1 MSAETTSN
9 STAAPS
15 TVKSKAK
22 SLVSSPA
29 RIAILVAVLL
39 FILSIV
45 EKVTGSTDI
54 SSPGTSSA
62 TLRFAIPLLM
72 AGLGGLWAERAGV
85 INIGLEGMMIVGT
98 WTGAWFGFKH
108 GPLIGLLAA
117 AFFGLLS
124 GLFHAILTVK
134 IGIDQAVSGLA
145 INLIAAGGAR
155 YLSGIFF
162 PSVGGDRTVSPPVD
176 SFPTFTVPGI
186 SPLLQSIDEKNIFY
200 ISNVAGIL
208 NGFTKEISLVT
219 VSFLLFV
226 PITSWILWRSK
237 FGLRMRFSGENPMA
251 AESLGINV
259 YFIRYV
265 AISISGM
272 LASLGGAYLALIA
285 SSVYREGQTA
295 GRGFI
300 GLATVIFGNWKP
312 GGVFAGSMLF
322 GFTDALRVRQNES
335 VMSLIIVGGIVAALL
350 ALYFV
355 LSKKWKPALYSSI
368 VAVFALW
375 INKTVDVIPQEFVT
389 VFPNF
394 ATLIVL
400 TFLAQRLTPPAAA
413 GMPYRRGSE

>member
-1 MSAETTSN
+1 MIAGLFF
-9 STAAPS
+9 
-15 TVKSKAK
+15 VL
-22 SLVSSPA
+22 SLVE
-29 RIAILVAVLL
+29 RL
-39 FILSIV
+39 
-45 EKVTGSTDI
+45 TGATDI
-54 SSPGTSSA
+54 SSPGTSGA

-98 WTGAWFGFKH
+98 WTAAWFGYLH
-108 GPLIGLLAA
+108 SPLMGFAA
-117 AFFGLLS
+117 AAIFGLAS
-124 GLFHAILTVK
+124 GFFHAILTVK

-155 YLSGIFF
+155 YLSGVFF
-162 PSVGGDRTVSPPVD
+162 PPVGGDRTVSPPVD
-176 SFPTFTVPGI
+176 SFPTFTVPVI
-186 SPLLQSIDEKNIFY
+186 APLLEKIDAQNIFF
-200 ISNVAGIL
+200 ISNLAGVL
-208 NGFTKEISLVT
+208 NGLVKEVSLVT
-219 VSFLLFV
+219 IALLLLV
-226 PITSWILWRSK
+226 PLTSWILWRSK

-259 YFIRYV
+259 YRIRYI

-272 LASLGGAYLALIA
+272 LASLGGAYLSLVA

-312 GGVFAGSMLF
+312 GGVFAGSILF
-322 GFTDALRVRQNES
+322 GFTDALRVRQSES
-335 VMSLIIVGGIVAALL
+335 VMSLIMVAGTVALVLSIFYSINRRWKPGLISGSL
-350 ALYFV
+350 AL
-355 LSKKWKPALYSSI
+355 
-368 VAVFALW
+368 VAWW
-375 INKTVDVIPQEFVT
+375 IHQRVDVIPQEFVT

>member
-1 MSAETTSN
+1 MATESKVH
-9 STAAPS
+9 
-15 TVKSKAK
+15 VKSIGKAK
-22 SLVSSPA
+22 LLFKSPA
-29 RIAILVAVLL
+29 RITIMIAGLFFVLSLVESL
-39 FILSIV
+39 
-45 EKVTGSTDI
+45 TGASDI
-54 SSPGTSSA
+54 SSPGTSGA

-98 WTGAWFGFKH
+98 WTAAWFGYLH
-108 GPLIGLLAA
+108 GPLMGFVAA
-117 AFFGLLS
+117 AIFGLAS
-124 GLFHAILTVK
+124 GFFHAILTVK

-155 YLSGIFF
+155 YLSGVYF
-162 PSVGGDRTVSPPVD
+162 PPVGGDRTVSPPVD
-176 SFPTFTVPGI
+176 AFPTFTVPVI
-186 SPLLQSIDEKNIFY
+186 APLLEKIDAQNIFF
-200 ISNVAGIL
+200 ISNLAGVL
-208 NGFTKEISLVT
+208 NGLVKDVSLVT
-219 VSFLLFV
+219 VALLLLV
-226 PITSWILWRSK
+226 PLTSWILWRSK

-259 YFIRYV
+259 YHIRYI
-265 AISISGM
+265 AISVSGM
-272 LASLGGAYLALIA
+272 LASLGGAYLALVA

-312 GGVFAGSMLF
+312 GGVFAGSILF
-322 GFTDALRVRQNES
+322 GFTDALRVRQSES
-335 VMSLIIVGGIVAALL
+335 VMSLIMVAGIVALVLSIFYSINRRWKPGLISGVL
-350 ALYFV
+350 ALV
-355 LSKKWKPALYSSI
+355 
-368 VAVFALW
+368 ALW
-375 INKTVDVIPQEFVT
+375 IHQRVDVIPQEFVT

>member
-1 MSAETTSN
+1 MATESKLHVKKIGKA
-9 STAAPS
+9 
-15 TVKSKAK
+15 TVLFK
-22 SLVSSPA
+22 SPA
-29 RIAILVAVLL
+29 RITLMIAGIF
-39 FILSIV
+39 FILALV
-45 EKVTGSTDI
+45 ENLTGATDI
-54 SSPGTSSA
+54 TSPGTSGA

-98 WTGAWFGFKH
+98 WTAAWFGYLH
-108 GPLIGLLAA
+108 GPLMGFVAA
-117 AFFGLLS
+117 AIFGLAS
-124 GLFHAILTVK
+124 GFFHAILTVK

-155 YLSGIFF
+155 YLSGVFF
-162 PSVGGDRTVSPPVD
+162 PPVGGDRTVSPPVD
-176 SFPTFTVPGI
+176 SFPTFTIPVIAPI
-186 SPLLQSIDEKNIFY
+186 LESIDAQNIFF
-200 ISNVAGIL
+200 ISNLAGIL
-208 NGFTKEISLVT
+208 HGLTKEVSLVT
-219 VSFLLFV
+219 IALLLLV
-226 PITSWILWRSK
+226 PLTSWILWRSK

-259 YFIRYV
+259 YRIRYI

-272 LASLGGAYLALIA
+272 LASLGGAYLALVA

-312 GGVFAGSMLF
+312 GGVFAGSILF
-322 GFTDALRVRQNES
+322 GFTDALRVRQSES
-335 VMSLIIVGGIVAALL
+335 VMSLIMVAGIVALALSIFYSINRRWKPGLISGSLALL
-350 ALYFV
+350 A
-355 LSKKWKPALYSSI
+355 W
-368 VAVFALW
+368 W
-375 INKTVDVIPQEFVT
+375 IHQRVDVIPQEFVT

-400 TFLAQRLTPPAAA
+400 TFLAQRLTPPAMA

>member
-1 MSAETTSN
+1 MATEVKKEVK
-9 STAAPS
+9 APS
-15 TVKSKAK
+15 KIK
-22 SLVSSPA
+22 SLIKSPA
-29 RIAILVAVLL
+29 RITLL
-39 FILSIV
+39 IAGIFFILALV
-45 EKVTGSTDI
+45 ESLTGATDI
-54 SSPGTSSA
+54 TSPGTSGA

-98 WTGAWFGFKH
+98 WTAAWFGYLH
-108 GPLIGLLAA
+108 GPLVGFAA
-117 AFFGLLS
+117 AAIFGLAS
-124 GLFHAILTVK
+124 GFFHAILTVK

-155 YLSGIFF
+155 YLSGVFF
-162 PSVGGDRTVSPPVD
+162 PPVGGDRTVSPPVD
-176 SFPTFTVPGI
+176 SFPTFTIPVIAPI
-186 SPLLQSIDEKNIFY
+186 LESIDAQNIFF
-200 ISNVAGIL
+200 ISNLAGIL
-208 NGFTKEISLVT
+208 HGLTKDVSLVT
-219 VSFLLFV
+219 IALLLLV
-226 PITSWILWRSK
+226 PLTSWILWRSK

-259 YFIRYV
+259 YRIRYV

-272 LASLGGAYLALIA
+272 LASLGGAYLALVA

-312 GGVFAGSMLF
+312 SGVFAGSILF
-322 GFTDALRVRQNES
+322 GFTDALRVRQTES
-335 VMSLIIVGGIVAALL
+335 VMSLIMVAGIVALLLSIFYSINRRWKPGLISGAL
-350 ALYFV
+350 AL
-355 LSKKWKPALYSSI
+355 
-368 VAVFALW
+368 VAWW
-375 INKTVDVIPQEFVT
+375 IHQRVDVIPQEFVT

-400 TFLAQRLTPPAAA
+400 TFLAQRLTPPAMA

>member
-1 MSAETTSN
+1 MSTNTKA
-9 STAAPS
+9 
-15 TVKSKAK
+15 VKAK
-22 SLVSSPA
+22 SFFKSPA
-29 RIAILVAVLL
+29 RITLLIAALFFIISAVE
-39 FILSIV
+39 V
-45 EKVTGSTDI
+45 VTGSVDI
-54 SSPGTSSA
+54 TSPGTSGA

-98 WTGAWFGFKH
+98 WTAAWFGYLH
-108 GPLIGLLAA
+108 GPVVGILAA
-117 AFFGLLS
+117 AVFGLAS
-124 GLFHAILTVK
+124 GFFHAFLTVK
-134 IGIDQAVSGLA
+134 VGIDQAVSGLA
-145 INLIAAGGAR
+145 INLIAAGAAR

-162 PSVGGDRTVSPPVD
+162 PPVGGDRTVSPPVD
-176 SFPTFTVPGI
+176 TLPTFTVPFVA
-186 SPLLQSIDEKNIFY
+186 PLLKSIDEKDIFF
-200 ISNVAGIL
+200 ISNISGLLYGITRDL
-208 NGFTKEISLVT
+208 SIVT
-219 VSFLLFV
+219 VALLALV

-259 YFIRYV
+259 YRTRYI

-272 LASLGGAYLALIA
+272 LASLGGAYLALVA

-312 GGVFAGSMLF
+312 SGVFAGSLLF
-322 GFTDALRVRQNES
+322 GFTDALRVRQAES
-335 VMSLIIVGGIVAALL
+335 VMSLIFAAGIVTLLL
-350 ALYFV
+350 AIYYSV
-355 LSKKWKPALYSSI
+355 SRNWKPAGAYFGL
-368 VAVFALW
+368 AVFAW
-375 INKTVDVIPQEFVT
+375 WVNQKVDTIPQEFVT

-400 TFLAQRLTPPAAA
+400 TFLAQRLTPPAMA